1 MIKVFGSPFSPFV
14 RKVYLVAA
22 FKGIEF
28 EAEAANPRDPSAEF
42 AACSPFR
49 KMPAIQDEDYTLADS
64 TAIAAYLDA
73 KYPEPTLFPKDP
85 RALGRA
91 VWWEEFAD
99 TIVMPSS
106 GKVVFNR
113 FVAPRFLGIEGD
125 ESIAAEGEAELGPK
139 FDYLDSQCGDGWLA
153 GTEFGIADISVA
165 TGLKTLGYV
174 GVALDPARHPRA
186 SAWYDRVKARRE
198 WQEVA
203 AREAQMLGQPA

>member
-1 MIKVFGSPFSPFV
+1 MSVMAISRLYAARRWCNTVCEKALRRLPFRNGAGSMIKVFGSPFSPFV

-22 FKGIEF
+22 FKGVEF

-73 KYPEPTLFPKDP
+73 KYPEPALFPKDP

-113 FVAPRFLGIEGD
+113 F
-125 ESIAAEGEAELGPK
+125 
-139 FDYLDSQCGDGWLA
+139 
-153 GTEFGIADISVA
+153 
-165 TGLKTLGYV
+165 
-174 GVALDPARHPRA
+174 
-186 SAWYDRVKARRE
+186 
-198 WQEVA
+198 
-203 AREAQMLGQPA
+203 